1 VCHARNIPDESELEG
16 QAMTPV
22 QPVIE
27 SKSVEFVLRRL
38 LLVLGLPE
46 STPLRALGPLCQALV
61 WAEAAR
67 TQERGLAL

>member
-1 VCHARNIPDESELEG
+1 
-16 QAMTPV
+16 M
-22 QPVIE
+22 IE
-27 SKSVEFVLRRL
+27 SKNIECVLRRL

-46 STPLRALGPLCQALV
+46 STPLRALGPMMQSLV